1 MRFWYN
7 LLFTI
12 FFVVTSPYYFWRMS
26 RRGHW
31 QAGFQQRFGKFSS
44 KLKSALTNRHTLWIH
59 AVSVG
64 EVNIATQLI
73 RAIEARL
80 PNLKIVVSTT
90 TSTGMGE
97 LRKRLPSHIEKIY
110 YPVDRRVYVS
120 RALRIIKP
128 EAIVLVEAEI
138 WPNFLWTARSRRI
151 PTFLVNARLSE
162 RSYRGYKRFGVLFR
176 PLFRSFAGVGV
187 QNQADKERLLKL
199 GARPE
204 AVYVVGNLKFDGA
217 VIAEKPTLDVPTLL
231 KKLAVQPTAPIL
243 VAGSTHAGE
252 EGILARVFR
261 KLQKDY
267 PALFLIIVPR
277 HFERGKEA
285 GSDVKA
291 TGVRLVYRTEISGD
305 TAFRPGEVDCLLVN
319 TTGELRDFYRV
330 ATVIFVGK
338 SLSGEGGQN
347 PIEPAALA
355 KPVIFGPNM
364 QNFATITEAFLRNG
378 AAIQVR
384 DENALQETL
393 RLLLNDPGKRE
404 RLGQN
409 ALRVVQENKG
419 SIDRTVDMIVQHLKD
434 EEIYVAPA
442 GT

>member
-31 QAGFQQRFGKFSS
+31 QAGFPQRFGKFSS

-90 TSTGMGE
+90 TSTGMSE

-120 RALRIIKP
+120 RALRIINP
-128 EAIVLVEAEI
+128 EAVVLVEAEI

-162 RSYRGYKRFGVLFR
+162 RSYRGYKRFGFLFR
-176 PLFRSFAGVGV
+176 PIFRSFAGVGV
-187 QNQADKERLLKL
+187 QNQNDKERLLKL
-199 GARPE
+199 GARAE
-204 AVYVVGNLKFDGA
+204 ALHVVGNLKFDGA

-231 KKLAVQPTAPIL
+231 KKLAVPPAVPII

-252 EGILARVFR
+252 EAILARVFR
-261 KLQKDY
+261 TLQKDH
-267 PALFLIIVPR
+267 PNLFLIIVPR

-305 TAFRPGEVDCLLVN
+305 TAFRSGEVDCLLVN

-330 ATVIFVGK
+330 ATVIFIGK
-338 SLSGEGGQN
+338 SLCGEGGQN

-355 KPVIFGPNM
+355 KPVVFGPNM
-364 QNFATITEAFLRNG
+364 QNFASITEAFLRHD
-378 AAIQVR
+378 AAIQVQ
-384 DENALQETL
+384 DESALEETL
-393 RLLLNDPGKRE
+393 RRLLGDPVKRE

-409 ALRVVQENKG
+409 ALRVVQDNKG

>member
-12 FFVVTSPYYFWRMS
+12 FFVASSPYYFWRMS
-26 RRGHW
+26 RRGNW

-110 YPVDRRVYVS
+110 YPIDRRVYVS
-120 RALRIIKP
+120 RALRIINP
-128 EAIVLVEAEI
+128 EAVVLVEAEI

-151 PTFLVNARLSE
+151 PTFLV
-162 RSYRGYKRFGVLFR
+162 
-176 PLFRSFAGVGV
+176 GVGV
-187 QNQADKERLLKL
+187 QNEHDKQRLLKL

-204 AVYVVGNLKFDGA
+204 AVHVVGNLKFDGA
-217 VIAEKPTLDVPTLL
+217 IIAEKPTLDVPTLL
-231 KKLAVQPTAPIL
+231 KKLAVQPNAPII

-252 EGILARVFR
+252 EAILSRVFR
-261 KLQKDY
+261 KLQKDH
-267 PALFLIIVPR
+267 PNLFLIIVPR

-285 GSDVKA
+285 GGDVKA
-291 TGVRLVYRTEISGD
+291 AGVRFVYRTEISAD
-305 TAFRPGEVDCLLVN
+305 TSFRPGEVDCLLVN

-355 KPVIFGPNM
+355 KPVVFGPNM
-364 QNFATITEAFLRNG
+364 QNFASITEAFLRKD

-384 DENALQETL
+384 DESALEESL
-393 RLLLNDPGKRE
+393 RKLLSDPSKRE

>member
-7 LLFTI
+7 LFFTV
-12 FFVVTSPYYFWRMS
+12 FFVASSPYYFWRMS
-26 RRGHW
+26 RRGNW
-31 QAGFQQRFGKFSS
+31 QAGFQERFGKFSS
-44 KLKSALTNRHTLWIH
+44 KLKSALTNRQTLWIH

-73 RAIEARL
+73 RALETRL

-110 YPVDRRVYVS
+110 YPIDRRAYVS
-120 RALRIIKP
+120 RALRVINP
-128 EAIVLVEAEI
+128 EAVVLVEAEI

-162 RSYRGYKRFGVLFR
+162 RSYRGYRRFRFLFG

-187 QNQADKERLLKL
+187 QNDADKQRLITL
-199 GARPE
+199 GARPD
-204 AVYVVGNLKFDGA
+204 AVRVVGNLKFDGA

-231 KKLAVQPTAPIL
+231 HKLAVEPSAPII

-252 EGILARVFR
+252 EAILARVCR
-261 KLQKDY
+261 KLRKEF
-267 PALFLIIVPR
+267 PKLFLIVVPR

-285 GSDVKA
+285 GTDVQSAGLK
-291 TGVRLVYRTEISGD
+291 LVYRTEISAD

-319 TTGELRDFYRV
+319 TTGELREFYRP

-338 SLSGEGGQN
+338 SLAGEGGQN
-347 PIEPAALA
+347 PIEPAALG
-355 KPVIFGPNM
+355 KPVVFGPNM
-364 QNFATITEAFLRNG
+364 QNFASITEAFLRGNAAVQVKDEG
-378 AAIQVR
+378 ALEQCFRELLKNASR
-384 DENALQETL
+384 REELGRKALQ
-393 RLLLNDPGKRE
+393 
-404 RLGQN
+404 
-409 ALRVVQENKG
+409 VVKENKG
-419 SIDRTVDMIVQHLKD
+419 SIDRTVDMIVEHLK
-434 EEIYVAPA
+434 EEDVYVAPSPP
-442 GT
+442 